1 MNVYLV
7 TMQQHKFTL
16 QMMFPLPGCRL
27 AGPSSHLL
35 PPRPQPPQP
44 FALLICS
51 SSSPQ
56 RYQLK
61 QSQHQ
66 PSATM
71 PFNRASINDW
81 KTKPG
86 DVRFLDIFV
95 GQNQLDIRTGHMIRS
110 KAKKVSSIFTTE
122 DTPSS
127 VPACQQCLSR

>member
-1 MNVYLV
+1 
-7 TMQQHKFTL
+7 
-16 QMMFPLPGCRL
+16 
-27 AGPSSHLL
+27 
-35 PPRPQPPQP
+35 
-44 FALLICS
+44 
-51 SSSPQ
+51 
-56 RYQLK
+56 
-61 QSQHQ
+61 
-66 PSATM
+66 M